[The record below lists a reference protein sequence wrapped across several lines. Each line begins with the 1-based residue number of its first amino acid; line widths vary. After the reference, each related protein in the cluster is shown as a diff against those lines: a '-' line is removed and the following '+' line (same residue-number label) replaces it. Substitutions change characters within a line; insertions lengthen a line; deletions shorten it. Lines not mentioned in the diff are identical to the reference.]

1 MTKRAVAV
9 IIAGFLT
16 VFIAFSI
23 RYAYGMLLPKMLV
36 SLAISKTQA
45 GLIFSSYFVAYTLCA
60 PLLGSLADRYDV
72 RVILTLFVALLG
84 TGAFLMSYA
93 TSVLN
98 ASLFFLVAGIGH
110 SACWAPVAA
119 VIQRWVSDKRRG
131 IALAFADVGS
141 ATGIIV
147 WSAVLPIMVASRSW
161 RTGWVSLGVVAL
173 VVAVLN
179 YWLVR
184 SRPPEEQG
192 PQPKVESI
200 YSKEPIGVTYRRLF
214 KDINFWLLGLSYLLV
229 AFTILVPYTF
239 ISSYAVEGL
248 AMPYETATKLIAVI
262 GISGIAGKLFLS
274 SLSDTLGR
282 VRIMMLCSACLAV
295 GSLGI
300 AYSSG
305 FFLLI
310 LFLVIVGLGYGALWP
325 VYAAAARD
333 FFSEKSAGSVI
344 GLWTVYLGVGSITSP
359 ILAGWTID
367 KTGHYTSAFLL
378 AMAGAILS
386 ILLLLPIA
394 KTKAGTQG

>member
-23 RYAYGMLLPKMLV
+23 RYAYGMLLPKMLT
-36 SLAISKTQA
+36 SLAISKIQA
-45 GLIFSSYFVAYTLCA
+45 GVIFSSYFVAYTLCA

-98 ASLFFLVAGIGH
+98 ASLFFVVAGIGH

-119 VIQRWVSDKRRG
+119 VIQRWVSDERRG

-147 WSAVLPIMVASRSW
+147 WSAVLPIMVASYNW
-161 RTGWVSLGVVAL
+161 RAGWVSLGVVAFM
-173 VVAVLN
+173 VAAMN

-184 SRPPEEQG
+184 SRPPEEHG
-192 PQPKVESI
+192 PQNKAESS
-200 YSKEPIGVTYRRLF
+200 YATESIGVTYRRLL
-214 KDINFWLLGLSYLLV
+214 KDINFWLIGLSYLLV

-239 ISSYAVEGL
+239 ISTYAVESL
-248 AMPYETATKLIAVI
+248 NMPYETATKLIAVI
-262 GISGIAGKLFLS
+262 GISGIAGKLLLS

-282 VRIMMLCSACLAV
+282 VRIMILCSACLAV
-295 GSLGI
+295 GCFGI
-300 AYSSG
+300 AYSNG
-305 FFLLI
+305 LFLLI

-344 GLWTVYLGVGSITSP
+344 GLWTVYLGLGSITSP

-367 KTGHYTSAFLL
+367 KTGNYTSAFLL
-378 AMAGAILS
+378 AMTGAILS
-386 ILLLLPIA
+386 MLLLLPMA
-394 KTKAGTQG
+394 RATAGKHS